1 MEEKRLQI
9 MQAAEAL
16 FKTRRFHEIT
26 TDDVADRAGV
36 GKGTIY
42 RYFKD
47 KDDLFYQTASHGLD
61 ELCRL
66 LAAGVDGQDFRSQ
79 LNDAARRISEFF
91 ESRRQLFRMIGAEEN
106 RFQTGGG
113 RHGHQWRE
121 RRMQLVRAL
130 AAILQR
136 GVAEGHLRP
145 EVPPEVLAAFLLGML
160 RTQFRSRDDLPE
172 GFRDHAAVIDLFWEG
187 AGREREVRK

>member
-1 MEEKRLQI
+1 